1 MFEMTSKKIKSC
13 KKGQKLKKNCRPRG
27 GSNPGP
33 LDCSNFNFSVCA
45 RNDSKFWIGNRAV
58 INMINLTKE
67 MVPNLAKLRG
77 NGFFRS
83 NCARNS
89 TRRGLSGPKF
99 HGEYESGQKKFDF
112 LISPISP
119 PSLQP
124 NDWKLAKMAGQKAGH
139 METMPEI
146 SFFEVKKV
154 ARCLQMLKTHFHPLK
169 WPNLT
174 ENGRNG

>member
-1 MFEMTSKKIKSC
+1 MFEMTSKKIKSY
-13 KKGQKLKKNCRPRG
+13 KKGQKLKKKLPPPGGLEPWTSGLLKFQLFRLRSKWLQILDWQPRG
-27 GSNPGP
+27 HKYDKFDQINGSQLGKTPRKW
-33 LDCSNFNFSVCA
+33 LFS
-45 RNDSKFWIGNRAV
+45 
-58 INMINLTKE
+58 L
-67 MVPNLAKLRG
+67 KLRPKLDSE
-77 NGFFRS
+77 GFIRS
-83 NCARNS
+83 QISWRIWIW
-89 TRRGLSGPKF
+89 P
-99 HGEYESGQKKFDF
+99 KKFNF

-139 METMPEI
+139 VETMPEI